1 MVRAKE
7 WEKTH
12 EKSYLSALED
22 ENVDTQRAQWKDAE
36 KNKIVQA
43 SVSLVLL
50 SFFFFQ
56 FQDKKEG
63 LGLHG
68 TTECQLFI
76 HKKDASLGHE
86 QSSRL
91 GYTKKMEP

>member
-7 WEKTH
+7 WEKKTH

-50 SFFFFQ
+50 SFFFLPVS
-56 FQDKKEG
+56 G
-63 LGLHG
+63 
-68 TTECQLFI
+68 
-76 HKKDASLGHE
+76 
-86 QSSRL
+86 
-91 GYTKKMEP
+91 